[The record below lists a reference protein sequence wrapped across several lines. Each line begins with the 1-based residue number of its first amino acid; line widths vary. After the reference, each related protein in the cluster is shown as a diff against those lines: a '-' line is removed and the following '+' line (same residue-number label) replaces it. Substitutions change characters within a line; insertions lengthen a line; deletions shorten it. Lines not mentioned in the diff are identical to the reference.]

1 MQRLSIGEMSKLSNV
16 SIQTLRYYD
25 QIGLFKPAFVDNSS
39 GYRYYN
45 IDQLFYLD
53 IVKYLRHL
61 ELPLKQIK
69 QIVALPP
76 AQLNELLENRSSL
89 IDAKIAQ
96 LLEIKQALKHQQQ
109 QITTQLK
116 QATRPL
122 GQVYRSHEAKQL
134 LLQKNSPTDLTPLAK
149 PDKEVRLLTQQ
160 LERSQAVASL
170 QYGFVFPLKDYRS
183 LSALTY
189 SKLVMPVYRKLELDP
204 EFELFELPA
213 TEWLAISFKWSTDT
227 YLEHYQ
233 KLLAAYQ
240 KEFKTL
246 TDQIDVYEISVPT
259 TYSVTGNSEFITEL
273 KIPLYHR

>member
-76 AQLNELLENRSSL
+76 AQLNEILENRSSL

-183 LSALTY
+183 LSRITY

-213 TEWLAISFKWSTDT
+213 TDWLAISFKWSTTT

-240 KEFKTL
+240 KEFKIL